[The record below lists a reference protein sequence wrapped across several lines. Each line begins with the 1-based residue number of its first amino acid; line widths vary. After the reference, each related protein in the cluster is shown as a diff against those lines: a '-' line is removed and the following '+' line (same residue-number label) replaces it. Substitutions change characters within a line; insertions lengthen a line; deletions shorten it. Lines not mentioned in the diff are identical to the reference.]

1 MYRLSALPYIIPM
14 LSALMLFVTV
24 KTQKSKIL
32 LCIVTVVSSVI
43 ILLSVTAV
51 IDSFSGVKQTET
63 QIVFD
68 ESNSSN
74 HSANTRKYFFT
85 RRPASVL
92 RGSNGEK
99 YYVIGDVDRNPTSQF
114 VKTDVRITYLPK
126 TKLIIAIDE
135 VKTNYGLGQYSIGNS
150 MKEKG
155 YYNIYHM
162 DSELGWIC
170 ILIILFIIVFG
181 SNSTD
186 EKTKNKEKNK
196 Y

>member
-1 MYRLSALPYIIPM
+1 MYRLSALPYILPV
-14 LSALMLFVTV
+14 LSAIMLFVTV
-24 KTQKSKIL
+24 KTKSKAL
-32 LCIVTVVSSVI
+32 LCIVAVISSLI
-43 ILLSVTAV
+43 ILLSVSAV
-51 IDSFSGVKQTET
+51 TDSFFGIKQTET
-63 QIVFD
+63 EVVFD
-68 ESNSSN
+68 ETNSSN
-74 HSANTRKYFFT
+74 HASMSRRYIFTRK
-85 RRPASVL
+85 PMVSL
-92 RGSNGEK
+92 RDMKGEK
-99 YYVIGDVDRNPTSQF
+99 YYVIGDIDRNPTSQF

-150 MKEKG
+150 TKEKG

-181 SNSTD
+181 MNSTVV
-186 EKTKNKEKNK
+186 KTKNKEKNK